1 MNKNEKILEEI
12 RRQAFI
18 RADEHRRN
26 EKNRQDTRYTLD
38 VLEQFTG
45 LPRQE
50 LETIAA
56 NVRVN
61 HEPEAIEFFSV
72 KNQLRVVSAG
82 LVLSC
87 LFVWAASRLIL

>member
-1 MNKNEKILEEI
+1 MNTDEKILEEI

-18 RADEHRRN
+18 RADEHCRK

-56 NVRVN
+56 TVWVN